1 MTDNARK
8 WLAAVAAAT
17 CGLLTGCSSG
27 TTHRAAPITAPASST
42 SSADS
47 TIAAK
52 QAILAGYSG
61 IWSDYEKD
69 ELTANWEHPT
79 VVNHATSKALL
90 SLDENLAADHHF
102 GWIGKGHAV
111 LHPAV
116 ASMTPS
122 VDPTSA
128 SVVDCADLANF
139 LKYIAATGALKDSV
153 PGGTHLVQAQM
164 VLKDGAWKVSDI
176 TMGQSGSC

>member
-1 MTDNARK
+1 MRDETRK
-8 WLAAVAAAT
+8 WLVAAAAT
-17 CGLLTGCSSG
+17 LCGIVSGCSD
-27 TTHRAAPITAPASST
+27 TTQKPAQVTTPAPTTSPTDSAAAV
-42 SSADS
+42 
-47 TIAAK
+47 K

-61 IWSDYEKD
+61 MWSDYEKD

-90 SLDENLAADHHF
+90 SLDENLATDHHF
-102 GWIGKGHAV
+102 GWVGKGHAV

-122 VDPTSA
+122 VEPTSA

-139 LKYIAATGALKDSV
+139 LKYVAATGALKDST

>member
-1 MTDNARK
+1 MRNETRK
-8 WLAAVAAAT
+8 WQVAVAAAV
-17 CGLLTGCSSG
+17 CGLVTGCSG
-27 TTHRAAPITAPASST
+27 ATQKVAQNTTPT
-42 SSADS
+42 SSASPTYS
-47 TIAAK
+47 TAAAK

-61 IWSDYEKD
+61 MWSDYEKD

-79 VVNHATSKALL
+79 VVHHATSKALL

-122 VDPTSA
+122 GDPTSA
-128 SVVDCADLANF
+128 SVIDCADLTNF
-139 LKYIAATGALKDSV
+139 LKYVAATGVLKDSL

-164 VLKDGAWKVSDI
+164 VFKDGVWKVSDI